1 MTDNPSNG
9 PSGSADGAAQTPPK
23 QRLELQKV
31 YLKDVS
37 LETPNSPKIFTE
49 QWKPEL
55 QVEIH
60 SNAKPLSDDVFEVA
74 ITLTLTAK
82 QGEQTGYLIELQQAG
97 VFTAVGFETPQLNQL
112 LGAYCP
118 NMLFP
123 YAREAVDNLLVKGGF
138 PPLHLA
144 PINFDALYQQ
154 HLQAQRE
161 QQRGAEH

>member
-1 MTDNPSNG
+1 MTEQAAAGNTAPNP
-9 PSGSADGAAQTPPK
+9 
-23 QRLELQKV
+23 QRLEMQKV

-49 QWKPEL
+49 QWKPEM
-55 QVEIH
+55 QIEIH
-60 SNAKPLSDDVFEVA
+60 SNAQPLSDNVFEVA
-74 ITLTLTAK
+74 LTLTLTAK
-82 QGEQTGYLIELQQAG
+82 QGELTGYLIELQQAG
-97 VFTAVGFETPQLNQL
+97 VFTVTGFETPQLNQL

-123 YAREAVDNLLVKGGF
+123 YAREAVDSLLVRGGF

-154 HLQAQRE
+154 HQQAQKE
-161 QQRGAEH
+161 KAQASSH